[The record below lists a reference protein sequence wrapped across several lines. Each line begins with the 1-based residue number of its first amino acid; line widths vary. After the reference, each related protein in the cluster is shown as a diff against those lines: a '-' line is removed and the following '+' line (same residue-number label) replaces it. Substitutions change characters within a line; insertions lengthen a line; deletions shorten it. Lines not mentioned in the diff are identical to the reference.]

1 MWASLLV
8 WWLRICLEM
17 QGTPVQS
24 LVWEDSTCPGATKP
38 VHPNYWASA
47 LPPTCYNYWAS
58 VLQLLKPMSSRAC
71 APKPE
76 KPLQWEAHALLLES
90 SPQLRKATFT
100 ARPTTAPPKIKN
112 FKFIFFKKDTMQIP
126 IWRFRGGSPNFSLDR
141 ITLGPWLSFLLA
153 YCFLH
158 IRLTGALISAS
169 VTAWPQSSVLEFSI
183 RESPFSRALVPREA
197 WKC

>member
-100 ARPTTAPPKIKN
+100 ARPTTAPPKIKI
-112 FKFIFFKKDTMQIP
+112 FKFIFLKKDTMQIP
-126 IWRFRGGSPNFSLDR
+126 IWRFGGGVPQ
-141 ITLGPWLSFLLA
+141 FLPGQNHPGTMA
-153 YCFLH
+153 
-158 IRLTGALISAS
+158 
-169 VTAWPQSSVLEFSI
+169 EFSTCLL
-183 RESPFSRALVPREA
+183 FSAHQAHWGTHLSLSHSMATVLSSRI
-197 WKC
+197 